1 MAEEQFN
8 TSFIHGDD
16 NIAQVASLASG
27 DDILPGK
34 YPFDIYLNG
43 QRIDHREIEFK
54 KESKDSPV
62 APCLTAADYQDY
74 GVKLPGDLTTAG
86 AEQCYALPQQI
97 SGAKLNYDAAVQR
110 MDLEVPQVFLIPRP
124 QGAISPK

>member
-16 NIAQVASLASG
+16 NVAQVTALDSG

-43 QRIDHREIEFK
+43 QRIDHRDIEFK
-54 KESKDSPV
+54 KVAKDTPV
-62 APCLTAADYQDY
+62 VPCLMAQDYQDY
-74 GVKLPGDLTTAG
+74 GVKLPDDLTMT
-86 AEQCYALPQQI
+86 QCYALSQQI
-97 SGAKLNYDAAVQR
+97 SGAKLSYDAAIQR
-110 MDLEVPQVFLIPRP
+110 IDLDVPQVF
-124 QGAISPK
+124 